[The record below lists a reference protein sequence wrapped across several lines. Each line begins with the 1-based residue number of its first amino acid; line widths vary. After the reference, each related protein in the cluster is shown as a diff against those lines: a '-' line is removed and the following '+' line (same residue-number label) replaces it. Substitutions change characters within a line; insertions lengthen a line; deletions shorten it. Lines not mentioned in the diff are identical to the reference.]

1 MKITAS
7 AVKRRIA
14 TSVIVI
20 GLVTLGA
27 YGLVAT
33 SGELCPEYY
42 LSADQGVH
50 FLAGSDA

>member
-27 YGLVAT
+27 YGLVAP

-42 LSADQGVH
+42 LSTDQSVH
-50 FLAGSDA
+50 IVAGGDA